1 MKPVLDQNF
10 PAGFTKMRYW
20 LLRTTLL
27 MAALLGIWNSLS
39 SATLTLHKGIEPV
52 ARAIAQQQRALPSA
66 ASLPSVYRH
75 LPSSVIPTALG
86 KRGSIYKQEL
96 GSSILL
102 HYRIL

>member
-27 MAALLGIWNSLS
+27 MAALLGIWNSLP

-52 ARAIAQQQRALPSA
+52 ARAIAQQQRA
-66 ASLPSVYRH
+66 LPSVYRH